1 MKKAQLLEAMVR
13 NRDTIYTNAITQQ
26 GNWSKYPDHFQVI
39 CLTNDGKHA
48 KIRGIRADLYDYL
61 VGDDNNYLRD
71 EAGKLIPDTRPI
83 RERIRFGSYGSTLVV
98 PFRVI
103 AECDTPT
110 EKQFVEAKVQAEEER
125 QAEQI
130 RWAEERER
138 NEAIRE
144 ALRDALEQA
153 IGLDREKFYGGAIH
167 LSYDEMVKLTEALTR
182 TRQTEAV

>member
-13 NRDTIYTNAITQQ
+13 NSDTIYANAITQQ

-39 CLTNDGKHA
+39 GLTNDGKHA
-48 KIRGIRADLYDYL
+48 KIRGVRTIISDYL
-61 VGDDNNYLRD
+61 MGDNNEYLRD
-71 EAGKLIPDTRPI
+71 EDGYRIPDTRPI
-83 RERIRFGSYGSTLVV
+83 RERIRFQSYETHYTV

-110 EKQFVEAKVQAEEER
+110 EKQFVDAAVKREEER
-125 QAEQI
+125 EAEQI

-138 NEAIRE
+138 NEVIRE

-182 TRQTEAV
+182 TRQTEEV